1 MKVLINI
8 TPIRY
13 PLTGIG
19 YYTLNILKT
28 LLDNNVDVVG
38 FHPGRFIQ
46 KPELCEIVDAF
57 LVSVS
62 DSEGGSSDAESRN
75 LVIKRKTLKR
85 RIIEMIRFVPGT
97 YRLRSAYFQHRVS
110 SKLNELAKQGYVYFE
125 PNYIPFK
132 YKGPILTTV
141 HDLSFVT
148 HPEFHPRE
156 RVEYLKSNMME
167 SIKSSA
173 HIIVDSDFILEEMH
187 KNFPE
192 SRGKTSTIY
201 LAVSDAFKPQERVA
215 CSKVLNKFSLEYK
228 AFTLSVATLEPRKN
242 LRRLVSG
249 FKLLPQEVRKQCPL
263 VLVGDHGWMN
273 ADLMAESKELISA
286 KEIIIT
292 GYLSDSDLK
301 VLYAS
306 AKVFVYPSLYEG
318 FGLPVLEAMASGVAV
333 ITSGVGATAEV
344 SGDSAIHINPYS
356 EQSICDALNQ
366 MITNDLAREEVAAR
380 GLARAATF
388 NWEKTTEQVLDR
400 LSKISKETLASV
412 N

>member
-19 YYTLNILKT
+19 YYTLNILQT
-28 LLDNNVDVVG
+28 LLENDVDVIG

-46 KPELCEIVDAF
+46 KPELREIVDNFVASP
-57 LVSVS
+57 L
-62 DSEGGSSDAESRN
+62 DAEDGVPDAETKNAVMS
-75 LVIKRKTLKR
+75 KKTLKR

-97 YRLRSAYFQHRVS
+97 YRLRSAYFQYRIS
-110 SKLNELAKQGYVYFE
+110 SKLNELAGEGYVYFE

-132 YKGPILTTV
+132 YSGPILTTV

-148 HPEFHPRE
+148 YPEFHPKE
-156 RVEYLKSNMME
+156 RVDYLKVNMVE
-167 SIKSSA
+167 SIKNSS

-192 SRGKTSTIY
+192 SKGKTSTVH
-201 LAVSDAFKPQERVA
+201 LAVSDAFKPQEKDSCDR
-215 CSKVLNKFSLEYK
+215 VLNKFGLDYK
-228 AFTLSVATLEPRKN
+228 GFTLSVATLEPRKN
-242 LRRLVSG
+242 LKRLVSG
-249 FKLLPQEVRKQCPL
+249 FKMLPQEMRKKCPL

-273 ADLMAESKELISA
+273 ADLMTEAKALVAA

-301 VLYAS
+301 ALYAS
-306 AKVFVYPSLYEG
+306 AKVFAYPSLYEG
-318 FGLPVLEAMASGVAV
+318 FGLPVVEAMASGVAV

-344 SGDSAIHINPYS
+344 SGDSAVHVDPYS
-356 EQSICDALNQ
+356 EQSICDALSQ
-366 MITNDLAREEVAAR
+366 MITDDIAREEVAAK
-380 GLARAATF
+380 GLTRAATF
-388 NWEKTTEQVLDR
+388 KWKTTTEQVLDR
-400 LSKISKETLASV
+400 LSKISKEASV
-412 N
+412 KLN